1 LFEEH
6 GKSSPINSA
15 QYAKLY
21 PQTGNRIVTIDSVT
35 SFHPLYYRATL
46 CYRSAVCV
54 SVCPSVA
61 SRYCIEIT
69 GRIEM
74 VFWRGY
80 FLPSIPHCA
89 LRKFRY
95 ISPKQRYFPLGLC
108 PKLWTSNIL
117 PRQLDHIV
125 RKTGRRSSLL
135 NSLTTV
141 ASLCRLDDRYYTLI
155 AHIAGLSSRMVSA
168 PDCGVRGPRFESR
181 RWQLCLSRQLLRYT
195 VCAPF
200 LQCLGR
206 LSLPPF
212 VGR

>member
-1 LFEEH
+1 MLPERGMCVRLSVCRKQVLYRNNWTDRNGFLAWIL
-6 GKSSPINSA
+6 SSI
-15 QYAKLY
+15 Y
-21 PQTGNRIVTIDSVT
+21 P
-35 SFHPLYYRATL
+35 TL
-46 CYRSAVCV
+46 CSE
-54 SVCPSVA
+54 
-61 SRYCIEIT
+61 EIQ
-69 GRIEM
+69 
-74 VFWRGY
+74 V
-80 FLPSIPHCA
+80 
-89 LRKFRY
+89 
-95 ISPKQRYFPLGLC
+95 SPKQRYFPLGLC